1 MGILE
6 KISDIETEMAKTQK
20 NKATEHHLGLLKS
33 KLARYRVML
42 LEPPKTAAKVQ
53 GFEVTRQGDARVC
66 LIGFPS
72 VGKSTLL
79 NTFTGGESSAAAAY
93 EFTTLTCV
101 PGKIHY
107 KNAEVLIRTS
117 HIVVDPAFRSARY
130 NRGCLAG

>member
-1 MGILE
+1 MRR
-6 KISDIETEMAKTQK
+6 TQK

-79 NTFTGGESSAAAAY
+79 NTFTGGEQSAAAAY

-107 KNAEVLIRTS
+107 KNAEVQYTEFLI
-117 HIVVDPAFRSARY
+117 VLCRS
-130 NRGCLAG
+130 NFSICLVSLKVPRREREEEDK